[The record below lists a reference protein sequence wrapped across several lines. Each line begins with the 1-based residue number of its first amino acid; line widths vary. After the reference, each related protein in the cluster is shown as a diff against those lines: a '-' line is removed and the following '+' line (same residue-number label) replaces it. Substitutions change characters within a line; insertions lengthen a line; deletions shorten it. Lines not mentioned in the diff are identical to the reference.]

1 MNIKKHLILLTMFMV
16 ISAVPLISQSNEYID
31 TLLNL
36 KSVPMT
42 DTAYL
47 IFLSKD
53 DSFSNKQP
61 LDAKD
66 LLLEKY
72 RLDGNEITTAKELAR
87 LCMTEYQFP
96 GGLLFRMSK
105 SGRYAFR
112 DMKYLGLMKGINNP
126 AKVLTP
132 EEILRIISNS
142 HDLWRENQ

>member
-1 MNIKKHLILLTMFMV
+1 MNINKRFILFVMFMI
-16 ISAVPLISQSNEYID
+16 ISAVPLISQSNEYLD

-36 KSVPMT
+36 KAVPMT

-53 DSFSNKQP
+53 DSFTAKQP
-61 LDAKD
+61 VEAKD
-66 LLLEKY
+66 LLLAKY
-72 RLDGNEITTAKELAR
+72 RIDGDEITTAQELAR

-112 DMKYLGLMKGINNP
+112 DMKYLGLLKGINNP
-126 AKVLTP
+126 AQVLTP
-132 EEILRIISNS
+132 EEILRIIGNS
-142 HDLWRENQ
+142 HEIWRKEQ